1 MAERARAVQED
12 FENRQTSTAEALA
25 ELLREVES
33 NETRKKEQ
41 AEKSFD
47 GLTYFVYRSLL
58 DAKIQNAEAVS
69 RKIREAFTEFPNWQ
83 RSENALRELRKKVTF
98 AIFAE
103 TDNLDQ
109 VTAMVDELFTLLE
122 KADSDLENETD
133 RSQRR
138 VQTARPSMGRQA
150 GRQGRLVGCAS
161 DAQQM
166 GVVFYRGAFEFQRRT
181 TRPETRAMGLRDRP
195 RAAPLLCAKSWKTLE
210 KPDARPPG

>member
-1 MAERARAVQED
+1 M
-12 FENRQTSTAEALA
+12 
-25 ELLREVES
+25 LREVER

-69 RKIREAFTEFPNWQ
+69 QKIRHAFTEFPNWK

-103 TDNLDQ
+103 TDDLNR

-122 KADSDLENETD
+122 KAD
-133 RSQRR
+133 RI
-138 VQTARPSMGRQA
+138 
-150 GRQGRLVGCAS
+150 
-161 DAQQM
+161 
-166 GVVFYRGAFEFQRRT
+166 
-181 TRPETRAMGLRDRP
+181 
-195 RAAPLLCAKSWKTLE
+195 
-210 KPDARPPG
+210 